1 MHQGKKVDRSG
12 APLTPA
18 VPFLRVSHTY
28 SADPFSHVCNALFSQ
43 LYTKALARP
52 WKHVVIEMTEQMVKS
67 EWKCYMQLSALWP
80 REEFEGETGQGGPS
94 TSAFT

>member
-28 SADPFSHVCNALFSQ
+28 SADPFSHVCNALQSQ
-43 LYTKALARP
+43 HLCVLTALRDLQAASAALGLKA
-52 WKHVVIEMTEQMVKS
+52 IT
-67 EWKCYMQLSALWP
+67 LS
-80 REEFEGETGQGGPS
+80 FDGPS
-94 TSAFT
+94 WRCSTSR